1 MDITL
6 HLGAHR
12 CASTSFQFYLRQNA
26 DRLLQQGITVWGPA
40 QTRKGLFTG
49 VFPQPGHIPAA
60 EQFARARGRVAL
72 ALHKA
77 QEDGVQQNGAL
88 PDGAPRL
95 IITDENMIGTPRTNL
110 RDMRLYPGIGERMAR
125 YGAVLGGRVTRVVL
139 SIRAQDAYWASC
151 LAFSVARGAAIPSS
165 LALEHMAMTPRS
177 WRDVITDLACALPGA
192 ELLVMPHEIYA
203 SLPERKLAVMLGR
216 GDVPRGHAREWL
228 NRAPDLPEL
237 RRAVMR
243 QGGSPATLPPQD
255 GPWRPFSSPQRATMA
270 ETYADDLFWLR
281 AGAEGLATLTEETD
295 LERVGQTSRDPRLT
309 RGRHDG
315 KEDTRRLA

>member
-26 DRLLQQGITVWGPA
+26 NRLYQQGITVWGPSH
-40 QTRKGLFTG
+40 TRKGLFSG

-60 EQFARARGRVAL
+60 QQFARARGRVAL
-72 ALHKA
+72 ALNKVL
-77 QEDGVQQNGAL
+77 QDRVQQHGT
-88 PDGAPRL
+88 PRL

-125 YGAVLGGRVTRVVL
+125 YGAVLGGRVTRVAL

-151 LAFSVARGAAIPSS
+151 LAFSVARGASIPTP
-165 LALEHMAMTPRS
+165 LALEHMAISPRS
-177 WRDVITDLACALPGA
+177 WRDVITDLACAMPGA
-192 ELLVMPHEIYA
+192 EILVMPHEIYGA
-203 SLPERKLAVMLGR
+203 MPERKLAVMLST

-228 NRAPDLPEL
+228 NRGPDLPEL

-243 QGGSPATLPPQD
+243 QGASPAALPPRD
-255 GPWRPFSSPQRATMA
+255 GPWRPFAPSQMAAMA

-295 LERVGQTSRDPRLT
+295 LACVGQTSRGPIQT